1 MPRLLKRIA
10 LLLFAF
16 VAVAAAA
23 IYVLYFRRAALPRA
37 AQHARA
43 VPVILTIPGLSA
55 CWVETAKT
63 FSRFSFGLTA
73 GCILVMHPA
82 ADLLIDTGS
91 STRYDRTIAGS
102 PLAPWV
108 K

>member
-37 AQHARA
+37 APHARA

-55 CWVETAKT
+55 C
-63 FSRFSFGLTA
+63 F
-73 GCILVMHPA
+73 
-82 ADLLIDTGS
+82 
-91 STRYDRTIAGS
+91 
-102 PLAPWV
+102 
-108 K
+108 